1 MNLEQVAHYIA
12 HPQQLGIAE
21 APALKSLS
29 EKYPYASVFSLLYLT
44 ALANGKSTDLDAALQ
59 QHAYR
64 LSDRTQL
71 YHLLH
76 PSVPFIE
83 DTEEDEMIVP
93 NPEPIT
99 VPSPEPMAEDTGE
112 SVETDETSVTEAVDS
127 EPEETVAE
135 EQVYS
140 DTTESAEISDITDFD
155 VLTEAFT
162 REQLFEIDE
171 PVAFPSFDE
180 EELYEDEVSE
190 EETLSENNES
200 ESVSETEETPNS
212 EAVSTKEQPVTDGK
226 RSFTSWLKSASN
238 EHSESIAPTN
248 ETIRKTEKPVE
259 KAKVEEI
266 IDTFIKEEPSITRSK
281 TEFFSPSKK
290 AKESLDE
297 EAVPVSETLAKIF
310 AAQGNYPKAIHVYHQ
325 LMLSFPEKKSL
336 FAVQIEALKK
346 KITT

>member
-12 HPQQLGIAE
+12 HPQQLGISE

-71 YHLLH
+71 YHLVH

-83 DTEEDEMIVP
+83 EEEEEMTIQ
-93 NPEPIT
+93 NLEPIT
-99 VPSPEPMAEDTGE
+99 VQ
-112 SVETDETSVTEAVDS
+112 VTETPSEVGDELIETTGIPVYEPIDS
-127 EPEETVAE
+127 EQKTVSD
-135 EQVYS
+135 EQEMLH
-140 DTTESAEISDITDFD
+140 TAESAETSDITDFD

-171 PVAFPSFDE
+171 PVEYPALDE
-180 EELYEDEVSE
+180 QDIHEGEFSE
-190 EETLSENNES
+190 EEVVPEIPES
-200 ESVSETEETPNS
+200 DLITEPEETSKSKIISP
-212 EAVSTKEQPVTDGK
+212 EQQLAPGEK
-226 RSFTSWLKSASN
+226 RSFTSWLKSASYDS
-238 EHSESIAPTN
+238 HESVVSTN
-248 ETIRKTEKPVE
+248 ETIQKPAE